1 MFLIKS
7 RVLRFNDVFLR
18 LTTLGMQGG
27 EDTFGDD
34 YQFTKDLRNLVA
46 EALPKIDVRV
56 IVYPKYETRGDLGEC
71 VSHFRDWCVEFLSV
85 YLSSGQRDMC

>member
-7 RVLRFNDVFLR
+7 WGLRLNDVH
-18 LTTLGMQGG
+18 TTNDTGVQGG

-46 EALPKIDVRV
+46 EALPKIDVKV

-85 YLSSGQRDMC
+85 YLSSSRQDMC